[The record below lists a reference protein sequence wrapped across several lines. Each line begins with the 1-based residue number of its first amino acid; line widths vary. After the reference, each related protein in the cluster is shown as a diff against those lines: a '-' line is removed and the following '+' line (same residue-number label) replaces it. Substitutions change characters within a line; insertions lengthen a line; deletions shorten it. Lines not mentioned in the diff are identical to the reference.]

1 MQIDLKD
8 VELRALWHV
17 LNDHKYMVKAL
28 MMDAEISA
36 EVKEAEVGKH
46 KAAQKVLRKL
56 YAAYKVQSPRRPAKL
71 PTQPSTDGGA
81 NG

>member
-1 MQIDLKD
+1 MQIDLKG

-46 KAAQKVLRKL
+46 KAAQKVLRTP
-56 YAAYKVQSPRRPAKL
+56 AATASHAPSRRPASRRGYHSPK
-71 PTQPSTDGGA
+71 TQS
-81 NG
+81 